1 LSENKIRRIRGLN
14 GCVHLERLWLDNNK
28 IDHVEGMQNLG
39 NLIELNLAGNH
50 IEIISTGFDM
60 LNSLKDLNLSANR
73 IGNFKEV
80 LNLNRLP

>member
-1 LSENKIRRIRGLN
+1 MSENKIRRIRGLN